1 MSMKYL
7 DHEQPGILHNAS
19 CEQDRSSAF
28 ASFENRFGNGA
39 FDAYVDQL
47 VSGQGNGF

>member
-1 MSMKYL
+1 MSKNFMENE
-7 DHEQPGILHNAS
+7 HPGILQETKPNRA
-19 CEQDRSSAF
+19 QRRL
-28 ASFENRFGNGA
+28 SFEENLGDNL